1 VTKDDVHAPP
11 PSKAATRKARR
22 GNSTRSAGVVVVRRH
37 PDAWRCLLLR
47 SFRYW
52 DFPKG
57 LVEAGEEP
65 LAAAIREVE
74 EETRLA
80 DLAFRWGESFHETEP
95 YSGGK
100 VARYYVAESARGEV
114 SLPVSPELGRA
125 EHDEFR
131 WLRFDA
137 ARALLVPRV
146 QAALDWARKLVEPA
160 S

>member
-1 VTKDDVHAPP
+1 M
-11 PSKAATRKARR
+11 
-22 GNSTRSAGVVVVRRH
+22 RRH
-37 PDAWRCLLLR
+37 PDDGWRCLLLR

-57 LVEAGEEP
+57 IVEAGEAP
-65 LAAAIREVE
+65 LAAAVREIE
-74 EETRLA
+74 EETELTG
-80 DLAFRWGESFHETEP
+80 LAFRWGESFHETAP

-114 SLPVSPELGRA
+114 RLPVNPELGRA

-131 WLRFDA
+131 WLRFDE

-146 QAALDWARKLVEPA
+146 RAALDRARQAVEPA
-160 S
+160 R

>member
-1 VTKDDVHAPP
+1 MTKDHVP
-11 PSKAATRKARR
+11 TLR
-22 GNSTRSAGVVVVRRH
+22 RSAGAVVVRRH
-37 PDAWRCLLLR
+37 PEGWRCLLLR

-57 LVEAGEEP
+57 IVEAGEAP

-74 EETRLA
+74 EETELA
-80 DLAFRWGESFHETEP
+80 DLAFRWGESFHETAP

-114 SLPVSPELGRA
+114 RLPVSPELRRA

-131 WLRFDA
+131 WLNFDG
-137 ARALLVPRV
+137 ARGLLVPRV
-146 QAALDWARKLVEPA
+146 QAALDWAHKLVAPPR
-160 S
+160 

>member
-1 VTKDDVHAPP
+1 VTKDHV
-11 PSKAATRKARR
+11 
-22 GNSTRSAGVVVVRRH
+22 STPRRSAGAVVVRRH
-37 PDAWRCLLLR
+37 PDGWRCLVLR

-57 LVEAGEEP
+57 TVEAGEAP

-74 EETRLA
+74 EETELT
-80 DLAFRWGESFHETEP
+80 DLAFAWGESFHETRP

-114 SLPVSPELGRA
+114 RLPVNPELRRA

-131 WLRFDA
+131 WLRFDE
-137 ARALLVPRV
+137 ARSLLVPRV
-146 QAALDWARKLVEPA
+146 QAALDWARDIVDP
-160 S
+160 SR